1 MEDGCVVN
9 VMLSTTV
16 QRWCGYVC
24 DSVEEYSDVQSLVR
38 AAALRHPLLAPTT
51 GESQV
56 ASERERIL
64 YKFITQGYRFKPRL
78 AFFTFT
84 SVPDKHSNIQ

>member
-1 MEDGCVVN
+1 MCVCVCVCVCVRQCGGWLCCN
-9 VMLSTTV
+9 VV
-16 QRWCGYVC
+16 QRWCGCVC

-56 ASERERIL
+56 A
-64 YKFITQGYRFKPRL
+64 
-78 AFFTFT
+78 
-84 SVPDKHSNIQ
+84 